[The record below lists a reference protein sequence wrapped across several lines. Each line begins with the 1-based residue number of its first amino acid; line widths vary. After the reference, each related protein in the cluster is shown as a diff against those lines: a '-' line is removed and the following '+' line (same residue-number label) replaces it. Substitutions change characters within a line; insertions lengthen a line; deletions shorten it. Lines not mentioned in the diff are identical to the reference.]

1 MKTSGSRLFLRCLS
15 ALTCSKPN
23 QLSCRCRSDE
33 VGCTLQLPACLTLAS
48 QAAWPSGKWRSPK
61 ISSTGTGRAP
71 QGTPNLSLLWPPAG
85 QELEHSFMV
94 TIMRTP
100 SYECWKVRGPVLC
113 LKSQD
118 HSRHRLRRD
127 PLRGCG
133 CHHHLLLPLF
143 LLLPVPPASAP
154 AEPV

>member
-1 MKTSGSRLFLRCLS
+1 M
-15 ALTCSKPN
+15 LTCSKPN
-23 QLSCRCRSDE
+23 QLSCRGRSEE
-33 VGCTLQLPACLTLAS
+33 VGCALQLPACLTLAS

-61 ISSTGTGRAP
+61 ISSTGTGQSPSRNPKSQLAVAP
-71 QGTPNLSLLWPPAG
+71 CWPGVGAQFYG
-85 QELEHSFMV
+85 

-127 PLRGCG
+127 PLCGCG

-143 LLLPVPPASAP
+143 LLLPVPPAPAS
-154 AEPV
+154 AEPI